1 MDEPLVVAAIVSM
14 IGLTL
19 TAVITGIFA
28 CIKVGNGGKNGGGC
42 TNGLETA
49 LQGQTK
55 AMSELVTMLRETHV
69 EDRGDHQQM
78 IRCLTV
84 LVERTARGCEE

>member
-1 MDEPLVVAAIVSM
+1 MDEPLVIAAIVSM

-28 CIKVGNGGKNGGGC
+28 CIKANNSGGC

-55 AMSELVTMLRETHV
+55 AMTELVTMLRETHV

-78 IRCLTV
+78 IKALTV
-84 LVERTARGCEE
+84 LVERTARGCEK

>member
-1 MDEPLVVAAIVSM
+1 MNEPLVIAAIVSM
-14 IGLTL
+14 IGLTF

-28 CIKVGNGGKNGGGC
+28 CFKANNSGGC
-42 TNGLETA
+42 TNGLESA

-55 AMSELVTMLRETHV
+55 AMSDLTTMLRETHT

-78 IRCLTV
+78 IKCLTV
-84 LVERTARGCEE
+84 LVERTARSCEE

>member
-1 MDEPLVVAAIVSM
+1 MDEPLVIAAIVSL

-28 CIKVGNGGKNGGGC
+28 CIKVNNGTSGGC
-42 TNGLETA
+42 TNGLEAA

-55 AMSELVTMLRETHV
+55 AMSELTTVLREAHV

-78 IRCLTV
+78 IRALTI
-84 LVERTARGCEE
+84 LVERTRGNPE

>member
-1 MDEPLVVAAIVSM
+1 MDEPLVIAAIVSM

-28 CIKVGNGGKNGGGC
+28 CIKAGNGSGGGC
-42 TNGLETA
+42 SNGLETA
-49 LQGQTK
+49 LTGQTK